1 MDFFQS
7 LLVGIIQGV
16 TEWLPISSS
25 GQNMITLMSLL
36 GLDDPKTAFSI
47 AIYLHLG
54 TLLAVLVKMR
64 IEVKEIILKLPQF
77 KEDKLVQF
85 LVISAIFS
93 TIIGAPVYWFLKETL
108 ETGQVDFGF
117 VTALIGF
124 FLILTGLL
132 LYLSRGRMGKRVVS
146 ELNFL
151 DMAIAGISQ
160 GFTIL
165 PGISRSGTTI
175 AILLFR
181 NFRQDDALRLSFLMS
196 IPAIT
201 GVVFIDILQEG
212 LQNFDFVA
220 ILPGI
225 LTAFVFGYLTI
236 DVLLRFARRSRF
248 DIFCIAFGLVAIL
261 FYLIIPAL

>member
-1 MDFFQS
+1 MDFVFS
-7 LLVGIIQGV
+7 ILAGIIQGV

-25 GQNMITLMSLL
+25 GQSMIALIDLI
-36 GLDDPKTAFSI
+36 GLEPEKAFSF

-64 IEVKEIILKLPQF
+64 MEVKEIILKLPQF

-85 LVISAIFS
+85 IVIS
-93 TIIGAPVYWFLKETL
+93 TILTALIGVPVYWFLKENFKAWQ
-108 ETGQVDFGF
+108 GDV

-124 FLILTGLL
+124 FLILTGLV
-132 LYLSRGRMGKRVVS
+132 LYLSREMMGKKVVS

-151 DMAIAGISQ
+151 DMAIAGIAQ

-165 PGISRSGTTI
+165 PGISRSGVTI
-175 AILLFR
+175 AVLLFR

-196 IPAIT
+196 IPAII
-201 GVVFIDILQEG
+201 GAVSLEILQEG
-212 LQNFDFVA
+212 VQDFDFTA
-220 ILPGI
+220 II
-225 LTAFVFGYLTI
+225 LGVSAAFVFGYLTI
-236 DVLLRFARRSRF
+236 DILLRFARRARF
-248 DIFCIAFGLVAIL
+248 DLFCIAFGLVAIL